1 MTIDS
6 RFCEHEIVEVP
17 RVKDGIALRVKNSPY
32 LWRVIIPK
40 RVKEQSQEETYNIIT
55 HYNFCNHSLN

>member
-1 MTIDS
+1 MTINS
-6 RFCEHEIVEVP
+6 QFCEHEIVEVS
-17 RVKDGIALRVKNSPY
+17 RVKAGIALRVKNSPY

-40 RVKEQSQEETYNIIT
+40 RVKEQSQETYNIIT